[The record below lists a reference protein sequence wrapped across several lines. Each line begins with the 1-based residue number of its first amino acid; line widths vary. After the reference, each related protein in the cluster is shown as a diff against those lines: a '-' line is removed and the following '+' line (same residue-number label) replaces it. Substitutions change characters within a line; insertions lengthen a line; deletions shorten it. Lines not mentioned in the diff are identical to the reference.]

1 MADVEVPL
9 TGAEAQAEIGRLTAR
24 VEELQNLCAAMYQF
38 AGEVGA
44 PERVLDVLAA
54 AQNGDPLPE
63 EAIDAILPITAAEC
77 DAFAGEKGSG
87 PC

>member
-9 TGAEAQAEIGRLTAR
+9 TGVEAQAEIGRLTAR
-24 VEELQNLCAAMYQF
+24 VEELQTLCAAMYQF

-54 AQNGDPLPE
+54 AQNGDRLSE

-77 DAFAGEKGSG
+77 DAFASK
-87 PC
+87 

>member
-1 MADVEVPL
+1 MTPCFFPL
-9 TGAEAQAEIGRLTAR
+9 SAQAEIGRLTAR

-44 PERVLDVLAA
+44 PDRVLDVLAA
-54 AQNGDPLPE
+54 AQNGDRLSE

-77 DAFAGEKGSG
+77 DAFASK
-87 PC
+87 

>member
-9 TGAEAQAEIGRLTAR
+9 TGVEAQAEIGRLTAR
-24 VEELQNLCAAMYQF
+24 VEELQTLCAAMYQF

-44 PERVLDVLAA
+44 PDRVLDVLAA
-54 AQNGDPLPE
+54 AQNGDRLSE

-77 DAFAGEKGSG
+77 DAFGEKGSG
-87 PC
+87 SC

>member
-1 MADVEVPL
+1 MSELVIEHLV
-9 TGAEAQAEIGRLTAR
+9 AR

-54 AQNGDPLPE
+54 AQVGDRISQ
-63 EAIDAILPITAAEC
+63 EAINRIALVTAAEC
-77 DAFAGEKGSG
+77 EVSHSG
-87 PC
+87 L